1 MRPGFSLGLA
11 NLRRLLTVSRPNRL
25 SRRLS
30 KSATATLSFRRQL
43 QPLPCPFA
51 SDAIKAETSQRC
63 SDPHNTHVRTRPRAH
78 THMKVI
84 SSTSYVWT
92 HVCSGTASTSSPL
105 PPPPPQTPGNCYHI
119 FSPSSC
125 LSFPAGL
132 DLLLMLT
139 LVLSSGFRLL
149 LFPEKLYKKVRR
161 FFEARHNIYTR
172 EEDLFSFLF
181 FSLSGRA
188 GVLTLRAAV
197 LSHDAPH
204 DAHDLLADRWRHG
217 RGVGCAVGVV
227 AKVVH
232 QLLRHRE
239 LWSVAAASGCITNTG
254 GK

>member
-1 MRPGFSLGLA
+1 MPSRDLTGSHAVCQKAQLQRCRSGGNCNRFSV
-11 NLRRLLTVSRPNRL
+11 RSRPMPLKQKLLRD
-25 SRRLS
+25 
-30 KSATATLSFRRQL
+30 AATL
-43 QPLPCPFA
+43 
-51 SDAIKAETSQRC
+51 T
-63 SDPHNTHVRTRPRAH
+63 THTYAHVHTH

-105 PPPPPQTPGNCYHI
+105 SPPPPQTPGNCYHI

-181 FSLSGRA
+181 FKRPSWSTHPPCCRSL
-188 GVLTLRAAV
+188 
-197 LSHDAPH
+197 P
-204 DAHDLLADRWRHG
+204 
-217 RGVGCAVGVV
+217 
-227 AKVVH
+227 
-232 QLLRHRE
+232 
-239 LWSVAAASGCITNTG
+239 
-254 GK
+254 